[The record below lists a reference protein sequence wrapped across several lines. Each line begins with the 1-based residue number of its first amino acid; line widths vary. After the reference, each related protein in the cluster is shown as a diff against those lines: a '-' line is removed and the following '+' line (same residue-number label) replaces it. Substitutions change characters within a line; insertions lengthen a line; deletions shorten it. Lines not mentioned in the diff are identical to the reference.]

1 MKQDRTAIL
10 ALNVRLEREIE
21 ANMHPGQLEKLVS
34 DFSTSYSF

>member
-1 MKQDRTAIL
+1 
-10 ALNVRLEREIE
+10 LEREIA